1 MIGVGKGLPFSQGP
15 QVHLDSGG
23 ELSPASVSENVVV
36 ERVEGCFRKTCF
48 WEVMNSNHGNVLRG
62 KSKQ

>member
-1 MIGVGKGLPFSQGP
+1 MIGVGKGLSFSQGP

-48 WEVMNSNHGNVLRG
+48 
-62 KSKQ
+62 